1 MIKDGII
8 INKNSPNECD
18 SFYKKLSSDNDNI
31 NPRQQ
36 YPRQQHSA
44 TYTSSRFLSNTFT
57 LPQDNTLLPK

>member
-8 INKNSPNECD
+8 INKNSPNEYD
-18 SFYKKLSSDNDNI
+18 SFYKKLSSNNDNI

-36 YPRQQHSA
+36 YPRQQPSA